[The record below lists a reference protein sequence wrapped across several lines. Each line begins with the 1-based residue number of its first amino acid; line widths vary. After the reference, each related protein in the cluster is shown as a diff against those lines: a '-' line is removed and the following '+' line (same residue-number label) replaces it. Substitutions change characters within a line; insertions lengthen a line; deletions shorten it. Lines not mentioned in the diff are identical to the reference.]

1 MLDPQVPWLFGKL
14 VSGNI
19 CARRSRVRESR
30 ERPRWRIIPN
40 QRPGIM
46 DSMDERR
53 PMWRTRLVEGE
64 LPRWEF
70 DIEFW
75 HE

>member
-1 MLDPQVPWLFGKL
+1 
-14 VSGNI
+14 
-19 CARRSRVRESR
+19 
-30 ERPRWRIIPN
+30 
-40 QRPGIM
+40 M